1 MDGVTTM
8 RPIVPAICA
17 SLSAAA
23 CVPASATVP
32 PNHLSATAEEAI
44 ARRQERAAGVL
55 ERQGSMADDTPECS
69 TPPRVGRRGV
79 PGMTCG
85 PSTRPPGETDEDN
98 VRAGQLR
105 DSAARHRRVA
115 MALETAEWRAC
126 EGLSEDEIARSPFT
140 HRDDVVDVEV
150 VSGAAGPDG
159 RPRVAGARV
168 RFHQIGVLGADR
180 LQHVVDCHLTIDNE
194 LGDDV
199 PEKSYSPLV
208 PRGATATVTAVAHG
222 YVIQVLSDDPDGA
235 REIVR
240 RALALRPVA
249 R

>member
-1 MDGVTTM
+1 M
-8 RPIVPAICA
+8 RPIVPAILA

-23 CVPASATVP
+23 CAPASTTVP
-32 PNHLSATAEEAI
+32 PNHLSATAEEA
-44 ARRQERAAGVL
+44 AAQRQERAAGVL
-55 ERQGSMADDTPECS
+55 ERQGAMADDTPECS

-115 MALETAEWRAC
+115 MALESAEWRAC
-126 EGLSEDEIARSPFT
+126 DGLSEDELAQSPFA

-150 VSGAAGPDG
+150 VNVPAGPDG
-159 RPRVAGARV
+159 RPRGAGARV
-168 RFHQIGVLGADR
+168 RFHQIETIGAGR
-180 LQHVVDCHLTIDNE
+180 LQRVVDCHVAIDNE
-194 LGDDV
+194 LGHDD
-199 PEKSYSPLV
+199 PEQTYSPLV
-208 PRGATATVTAVAHG
+208 ARGASATVTAVPHG